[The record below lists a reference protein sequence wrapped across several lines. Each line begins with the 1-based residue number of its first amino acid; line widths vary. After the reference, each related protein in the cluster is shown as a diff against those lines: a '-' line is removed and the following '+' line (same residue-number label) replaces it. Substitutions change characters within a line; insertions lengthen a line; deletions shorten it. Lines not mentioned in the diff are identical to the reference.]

1 MKINKNKNIKKLTNV
16 CLKIIWRLLEGI
28 AQRKTNV

>member
-1 MKINKNKNIKKLTNV
+1 MKTRNKNIKKLTNV
-16 CLKIIWRLLEGI
+16 YKQFERLFKEI